1 MSEEKYGLLTKNDLK
16 EYLSCS
22 IGKID
27 LMMKDK
33 EIEYF
38 KIGKSVRF
46 DKNNVDKFLNKKI
59 RYEF

>member
-1 MSEEKYGLLTKNDLK
+1 MSNEKYGLLTKNDLK
-16 EYLSCS
+16 EYLNCS

-27 LMMKDK
+27 LIMKEK

-46 DKNNVDKFLNKKI
+46 DKNSIDKFLNKKNI
-59 RYEF
+59 

>member
-1 MSEEKYGLLTKNDLK
+1 MSNENYGLLSKNDLK

-27 LMMKDK
+27 LMIKNN
-33 EIEYF
+33 EIDYF

-46 DKNNVDKFLNKKI
+46 DKNSVDKFKVKNK
-59 RYEF
+59 

>member
-1 MSEEKYGLLTKNDLK
+1 MSNEKYGLLNKNDLK
-16 EYLSCS
+16 EYLKCS

-27 LMMKDK
+27 LMMKEK

-46 DKNNVDKFLNKKI
+46 DKNSVDKFLNKKNI
-59 RYEF
+59 

>member
-1 MSEEKYGLLTKNDLK
+1 MNVEKYGLLTKNDLK

-27 LMMKDK
+27 LMMKEK

-46 DKNNVDKFLNKKI
+46 DKNSIDKFLNKNNKI
-59 RYEF
+59 